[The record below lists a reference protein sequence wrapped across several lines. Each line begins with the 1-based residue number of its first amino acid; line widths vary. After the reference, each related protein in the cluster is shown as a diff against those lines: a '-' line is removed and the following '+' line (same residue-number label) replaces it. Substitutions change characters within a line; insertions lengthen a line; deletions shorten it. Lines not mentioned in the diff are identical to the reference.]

1 MFFVVNL
8 KNFALEV
15 NDERNEYV
23 LKASIFIPS
32 TFNIFLIHLTSVCV
46 VLQN

>member
-1 MFFVVNL
+1 MIFVVNL

-23 LKASIFIPS
+23 LKAMPS
-32 TFNIFLIHLTSVCV
+32 TFNIFLIHLASVCV

>member
-8 KNFALEV
+8 KNSALEV
-15 NDERNEYV
+15 NDQRNEYV
-23 LKASIFIPS
+23 LKASIFMPS
-32 TFNIFLIHLTSVCV
+32 TFSIFLIHLAGVCV